1 MNVCSSSIHIHQKLE
16 VIQLS
21 FNKWMDKQ
29 IVVLEYNKTL
39 LNNTKEQTVDA
50 QNRAG
55 ESQMHSIEWKKS
67 DSKDDILYDST
78 RMIIVW

>member
-1 MNVCSSSIHIHQKLE
+1 MNVYSSSIHIHQKLE
-16 VIQLS
+16 AIQMS

-29 IVVLEYNKTL
+29 IVVLEYNKTV
-39 LNNTKEQTVDA
+39 LNETKEQTVDTW
-50 QNRAG
+50 NRAS
-55 ESQMHSIEWKKS
+55 ESQMYSIEWKKS